1 MRHVLTMAVGVGT
14 AIRIRYYAVALKPD
28 SLMMLSSDG
37 LHGVVPAD
45 QIERILNEPRGTF
58 QEKCDELISAANEA
72 GSPDNVTVLL
82 IRRAA

>member
-14 AIRIRYYAVALKPD
+14 AIRIRYYEMALK
-28 SLMMLSSDG
+28 SGSIMMLSSDG
-37 LHGVVPAD
+37 LHGVVPED
-45 QIERILNEPRGTF
+45 QIERILKAAHGTL
-58 QEKCDELISAANEA
+58 QEKCAELISAANAA